1 MKSKKITVAGM
12 LVQEIVYSR
21 PAGREAAAV
30 RQAKRKVSTE
40 AQMRMNAKYSWQ
52 KLELMLAANFLPRD
66 LIVTLTFDEEHLPE
80 TRQQVNARL
89 KKFRAELGK
98 IRQRHRKDLR
108 MIWTI
113 EHRSGEGRWHVHAV
127 INATGDD
134 FSEILSC
141 WPYGHDIEIRRLE
154 LNRQKNYESQAKYMC
169 KEAREHAGLRSWSYT
184 RSCRHPET
192 ESFPVPDDTDVS
204 APKEAT
210 VLTDASMRTEFGEF
224 HFIKYLAASP
234 QEIRKRGVRAKR
246 KR

>member
-1 MKSKKITVAGM
+1 MKNKKITVAGM

-66 LIVTLTFDEEHLPE
+66 LIVTLTFDDDHLPE

-89 KKFRAELGK
+89 KKFR
-98 IRQRHRKDLR
+98 
-108 MIWTI
+108 
-113 EHRSGEGRWHVHAV
+113 GEGRWHVHAV

-169 KEAREHAGLRSWSYT
+169 KEARDRAGLRSWSYT